1 MQVAPYVYRVNRIR
15 MKCGTEIEPKRLT
28 VFVGPNNGGKTRTL
42 RDIYYELTGLE
53 SGNVTVESID
63 IEDPGSWEEMNA
75 TYHLKIDKSGAKQR
89 LRSISP
95 TLSDSL
101 THLEVIDI
109 SETLDQWLK
118 VNKRAFYNAV
128 SRCLVL
134 FLNTDTRLSLAQ
146 KRKVSDLDAEGA
158 KSVLE
163 SLYLASDK
171 ANNDVRACIKEVF
184 DYDVRLDTS
193 NLGKIQFRAGKDLSG
208 ISPDPQVA
216 KRQYEARKVPLL
228 DTQGDGLRS
237 FAGIVSALISTDRPI
252 VLLDEPEAFLHP
264 PQAYQMG
271 RRLSGLIEPGKQVFI
286 ATHSADFLRGLL
298 SSETEDATIVRITH
312 IGAEGEAKVLNPDML
327 HKIVRDPM
335 LSSSRVLEGMFYQ
348 GVIATEADSD
358 SAFYQRSFARRD
370 TKGEIHFVSVYGKQ
384 ALKKLIDP
392 YRELGIRYAVISDAD
407 VIRDEKEFAKLVE
420 MSTDQTVRDK
430 ITDERDSLYR
440 FFQTKSKYQLLSDM
454 RQKIVELG
462 QADIPEEGS
471 DEGVLDKTIED
482 YRATLNHIRDDSD
495 ELKEFKKHGRNALPA
510 ESRSLFDN
518 LFNDC
523 AKIGLFIVPVGE
535 MEAWLEDYDIPASN
549 HKSAWILRALEKLDQ
564 IEYDNSKELWKF
576 IDMIYGVLT
585 KV

>member
-1 MQVAPYVYRVNRIR
+1 MAPYAYRVNRIR
-15 MKCGTEIEPKRLT
+15 MKCGTEIEPKRIT

-53 SGNVTVESID
+53 SGNVTVESIN
-63 IEDPGSWEEMNA
+63 IEDPESWEEMNA

-101 THLEVIDI
+101 THLEVNDV
-109 SETLDQWLK
+109 SETLNQWLK
-118 VNKRAFYNAV
+118 VNKREFYNAV
-128 SRCLVL
+128 GRCLVL
-134 FLNTDTRLSLAQ
+134 FLNTDTRLSLA
-146 KRKVSDLDAEGA
+146 KRRDVKNLDANGA

-163 SLYLASDK
+163 ALFNADSK
-171 ANNDVRACIKEVF
+171 ANKAVRDCIKEVF
-184 DYDVRLDTS
+184 GTDIRLDIS
-193 NLGKIQFRAGKDLSG
+193 NLGQIQFRADKDLSS
-208 ISPDPQVA
+208 ISTDPQEA
-216 KRQYEARKVPLL
+216 KRQYEARKVPVL

-271 RRLSGLIEPGKQVFI
+271 RRLSGLIKPGKQVFI

-430 ITDERDSLYR
+430 ITAERDSLYR